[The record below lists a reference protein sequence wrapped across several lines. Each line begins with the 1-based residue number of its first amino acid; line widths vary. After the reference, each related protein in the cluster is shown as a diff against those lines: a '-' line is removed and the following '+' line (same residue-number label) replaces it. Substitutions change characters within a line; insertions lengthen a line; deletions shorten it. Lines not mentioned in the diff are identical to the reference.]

1 MSRDRQDL
9 GQLGEELACV
19 FLKKQGYKILGQNFR
34 TRGGEIDVIAKEGEM
49 VVFVEV
55 KTRISTEFG
64 SPEEAID
71 ERKQYKLAMTA
82 EAYLAA
88 HDLYEADYRI
98 DAIGIEMEHDGRLK
112 NLRHEKDV
120 VGW

>member
-55 KTRISTEFG
+55 KTRISAAFG
-64 SPEEAID
+64 YPEEAID
-71 ERKQYKLAMTA
+71 ERKQHKLAMTA
-82 EAYLAA
+82 EAYLAV
-88 HDLYEADYRI
+88 HRLYEADYRI
-98 DAIGIEMEHDGRLK
+98 DAIGIEMEQDGRLK

>member
-9 GQLGEELACV
+9 GQLGEKLACD
-19 FLKKQGYKILGQNFR
+19 FLRKQGYKIIDQNYR

-55 KTRISTEFG
+55 KTRISAEFG
-64 SPEEAID
+64 YPEEAID
-71 ERKQYKLAMTA
+71 ARKQHKLAMTA

-88 HDLYEADYRI
+88 HQLYEADYRI
-98 DAIGIEMEHDGRLK
+98 DAIGIEMERGGQLK